1 MSKFRKTD
9 EVEASSEYQEID
21 LLRLLRAFWHRAWL
35 IVIVAIIGA
44 GAGFSYAKF
53 FITPTYQSSVLLY
66 VDNESSLGGINVSL
80 SDLNVSKS
88 LVPTYIVLLK
98 TRMTLD
104 PVIERAKENPEYGHL
119 VGNLKYESLVGRVSA
134 AAVNETQVFKV
145 TVTDSDKYRAALLAQ
160 TIGEVLGERV
170 AEIISGSKLNIV
182 DNAEKPNA
190 ASSPNITKYT
200 SMGMII
206 GIVLAAAVIVVLE
219 LLDDR
224 VRDEQ
229 YLIQNYNLPV
239 LASIPDFTMGT
250 KGTYY
255 YKRRNRYG
263 YRRYGAYYERNANI
277 NLYSTPADQDGSG
290 AQNNEEV
297 K

>member
-44 GAGFSYAKF
+44 GVGFSYAKF

-66 VDNESSLGGINVSL
+66 VNNSSSLGGLNVSL
-80 SDLNVSKS
+80 SDLTVSKS
-88 LVPTYIVLLK
+88 LVPTYIVFLK
-98 TRMTLD
+98 TKTTLD
-104 PVIERAKENPEYGHL
+104 SVITDAKAHQNYGSL
-119 VGNLKYESLVGRVSA
+119 AEGLTYESLVGRISA
-134 AAVNETQVFKV
+134 SAVNDTQVFKV
-145 TVTDSDKYRAALLAQ
+145 TVTDSNPKRAALIAH
-160 TIGEVLGERV
+160 TIGHVLEKRV
-170 AEIISGSKLNIV
+170 AEIINGSELKIV
-182 DNAEKPNA
+182 DDAEVAKYR
-190 ASSPNITKYT
+190 SSPNITKYT

-250 KGTYY
+250 KGSYY
-255 YKRRNRYG
+255 YRRKNRYG
-263 YRRYGAYYERNANI
+263 YRKYGAYYERNANI
-277 NLYSTPADQDGSG
+277 NLYSTPAEQ
-290 AQNNEEV
+290 QNENNGEA